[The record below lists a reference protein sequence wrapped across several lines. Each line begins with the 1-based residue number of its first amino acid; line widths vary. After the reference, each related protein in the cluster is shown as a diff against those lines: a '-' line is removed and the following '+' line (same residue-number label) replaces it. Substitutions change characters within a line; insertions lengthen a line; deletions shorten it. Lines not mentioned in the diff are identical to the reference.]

1 MRFGSEYIQLY
12 ILYMTVYIYMT
23 VEKNTYTKS
32 VNFMVLELHK
42 LDKDQVKRL
51 ED

>member
-1 MRFGSEYIQLY
+1 MRFVLGLNIYNYNI
-12 ILYMTVYIYMT
+12 IYMT

-32 VNFMVLELHK
+32 VNFMVLELDK
-42 LDKDQVKRL
+42 LDKDQVQRL

>member
-1 MRFGSEYIQLY
+1 
-12 ILYMTVYIYMT
+12 MT

-32 VNFMVLELHK
+32 VNFMVLELDK
-42 LDKDQVKRL
+42 LDKDQVQRL